1 MSPETNFLLEKAK
14 KYCAYQER
22 CMLEIKTKLQEWQAT
37 EHTLEKIIH
46 QLEKEDYLN
55 EERYAIAFALGKL
68 RNNKW
73 GKNKIYYALMRKG
86 VPELYIQMGLNE
98 IDEEEYIHVL
108 KKILS
113 KKVVDDSNE
122 YHRNNK
128 LVKYAVQKGFQS
140 NLVWKVIRGEI

>member
-68 RNNKW
+68 RNNRW
-73 GKNKIYYALMRKG
+73 GKNKIYYALMQKG

-122 YHRNNK
+122 YRRNNK

-140 NLVWKVIRGEI
+140 NLVWKVIRGEV